1 MSHVMHHFMSAVECE
16 KNELQGKVKTLH
28 VEEEACRCLQQR
40 IQQLEGQISETQLR
54 LDKESAKYH
63 SACRQ
68 QEVSVTTNTELFV
81 VFGWRTSPSHPTPFF
96 CCCCCH
102 ASSRCMRSRNLC
114 YRELMLSTR
123 SVKSCRASWGRGRRD
138 RPTCTISWNWRQRKR
153 NRCRLSWLNS
163 RYVWFLL
170 QLHSIF
176 IIETCLV
183 ADALMRLSNR
193 TCVCSS
199 KRRSRLYKHT

>member
-54 LDKESAKYH
+54 LDKESTKYH

-81 VFGWRTSPSHPTPFF
+81 VFGWRTSPSHP
-96 CCCCCH
+96 
-102 ASSRCMRSRNLC
+102 
-114 YRELMLSTR
+114 
-123 SVKSCRASWGRGRRD
+123 
-138 RPTCTISWNWRQRKR
+138 
-153 NRCRLSWLNS
+153 
-163 RYVWFLL
+163 
-170 QLHSIF
+170 
-176 IIETCLV
+176 
-183 ADALMRLSNR
+183 
-193 TCVCSS
+193 
-199 KRRSRLYKHT
+199 